1 MAENLMELTLE
12 CLGVREETLSQQRL
26 TMVLE
31 MLISMPHL
39 MLSDWRQL
47 FSIDEDFAD
56 ETLEQLWHTG
66 DKRLR
71 EKIFHCRSLKLTEE
85 KPDSDWMIETLAEF
99 LAKLC

>member
-1 MAENLMELTLE
+1 MPR
-12 CLGVREETLSQQRL
+12 GQRGD
-26 TMVLE
+26 VISAAADHGAG